1 MSGTTAHA
9 TVGNIVDAVITE
21 MSQVPG
27 QATQIYAT
35 PRITQHVQDAVL
47 LEIEEMWWPMLM
59 MYQQVGIDFTTG
71 LPVADLRGPISFIDE
86 WSDIAAVYPDGSNR
100 KIPELPQS
108 VNPYTLNSSGN
119 AGRPAYI
126 SADMTMDHRPFR
138 VWPAVNY
145 NVVVHARQR
154 PALPMSVTDRV
165 YLDRLLLIYDACWMY
180 AVDDGTIPA
189 QVNKFQVLAANRRRR
204 IKAAYASQPLLL
216 DPSQGVGD
224 HLGIA
229 DTTYFV
235 LDKDPLA

>member
-59 MYQQVGIDFTTG
+59 MYQQVGIDFATG
-71 LPVADLRGPISFIDE
+71 LPMADLRGSISFIDE
-86 WSDIAAVYPDGSNR
+86 WHDIAAVYPDGSSR
-100 KIPELPQS
+100 RMPELPQS
-108 VNPYTLNSSGN
+108 INPYTLVDGSSGR
-119 AGRPAYI
+119 ATYV
-126 SADMTMDHRPFR
+126 SADSTMDHRPFR
-138 VWPAVNY
+138 VWPAINC

-154 PALPMSVTDRV
+154 PALPMSITDRV

-189 QVNKFQVLAANRRRR
+189 QVNKFQVLAANRRKR

-216 DPSQGVGD
+216 DPG
-224 HLGIA
+224 H
-229 DTTYFV
+229 TTTMPSDESWFV
-235 LDKDPLA
+235 LDQDPLA